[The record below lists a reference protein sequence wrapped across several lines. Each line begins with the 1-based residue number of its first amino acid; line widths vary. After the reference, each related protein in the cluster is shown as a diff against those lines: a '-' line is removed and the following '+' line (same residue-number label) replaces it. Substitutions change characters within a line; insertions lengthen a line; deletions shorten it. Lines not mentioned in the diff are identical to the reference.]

1 MAERILDPVR
11 GAEVARQLKVLGAKR
26 VLVRA
31 AELGYITELACAM
44 QTCECPEELG
54 GARYFVPGVTD
65 WSPTNEH
72 FPIPKREGGRETPD
86 NSVLAHRLCNRIDY
100 SREIGRSHEREL
112 ARIEKARQVAIS
124 ALATRAGSADT
135 DGMPRS
141 GSAIV
146 RLDPSDP
153 AFRRLVAETA
163 TIPGLYWFQQGDVV
177 LKVGQSGKRAGRG
190 SGIGN
195 RLSHHVGVAFKDLP
209 SHRRDFPAWHAFMR
223 ALINRTV
230 TIRWLECSP
239 EELDATER
247 AAIRDAP
254 GGVLWES
261 LRGERLELKGHPE
274 RHAEFTRAV
283 ASRLR

>member
-26 VLVRA
+26 VLIKA
-31 AELGYITELACAM
+31 AELGYITELVCGM
-44 QTCECPEELG
+44 RTCHCPEELG
-54 GARYFVPGVTD
+54 GARYFAPGVSD

-72 FPIPKREGGRETPD
+72 FPIPTRAGGRETPD
-86 NSVLAHRLCNRIDY
+86 NSVLAHRLCNRLDY
-100 SREIGRSHEREL
+100 SIEIGRSHKRDLER
-112 ARIEKARQVAIS
+112 IGKAREEAIV
-124 ALATRAGSADT
+124 ALAARACSTDT
-135 DGMPRS
+135 DVVPRS
-141 GSAIV
+141 GTATV

-153 AFRRLVAETA
+153 AFRRLVLETA
-163 TIPGLYWFQQGDVV
+163 AIPGLYWFQQGELV
-177 LKVGQSGKRAGRG
+177 LKIGQSGKRPGRG

-195 RLSHHVGVAFKDLP
+195 RLSHHVTVAFKDLP

-230 TIRWLECSP
+230 TIRWLECSA

-261 LRGERLELKGHPE
+261 LRAERLELKRHAE